1 MFAVAPG
8 VSRSRAA
15 RPHVFGAASCWTP
28 QHTSSRWEV
37 ESWLCRSVWRRVG
50 GFGPCESALRLV
62 TLGFQV
68 PAREVPGGPL
78 STSVRFSKSTFVESG
93 AWSNGLPARPW
104 WRAAQSAV
112 PCGLLA
118 VCQDRAAS
126 KGQPGCPV
134 AGVAGWPGAGVPRS
148 SEVTRR
154 HCPLATPGLSPGT
167 AERLASECVGLC
179 SVGPIVPGCC
189 VPVGRAGLLEGEGC
203 GPKVPFLWSLFK
215 ATGSPTSSTTS
226 SFGSL
231 TGKGGGRSPLMTS
244 SRAASSCRYR
254 APEGGVSLWGR
265 GFLLVPRGERCCPRP
280 WRQRQLPP
288 LLGPALVFSSRLHPE
303 GMVVP
308 LPGLPVRGEP
318 GAGCR
323 LSPAL
328 PDPARFCGV
337 PQRSKSGAAG
347 AAALP
352 WLSPHRPRPVA
363 GRGPE
368 SHRPE
373 ALEVHGTFEYLFVF
387 QNLITTKFEEEQRQC
402 VPVTRAQGWSAHG
415 RWSEA
420 RSPVLWGAFP

>member
-78 STSVRFSKSTFVESG
+78 STSVRFSKSTFAESG

-112 PCGLLA
+112 PCGLMA

-154 HCPLATPGLSPGT
+154 HCPPATPGLSPGT

-280 WRQRQLPP
+280 WQQRQLPP
-288 LLGPALVFSSRLHPE
+288 PPGSGSGVFVASSSRGRGRPSARPPRAGRAWSRVQALTCSARSRTVLRCAPEKQVWSCRGRRPALAVPTQAPSRCW
-303 GMVVP
+303 
-308 LPGLPVRGEP
+308 
-318 GAGCR
+318 AGTR
-323 LSPAL
+323 
-328 PDPARFCGV
+328 V
-337 PQRSKSGAAG
+337 PQTRGFRS
-347 AAALP
+347 
-352 WLSPHRPRPVA
+352 
-363 GRGPE
+363 
-368 SHRPE
+368 
-373 ALEVHGTFEYLFVF
+373 
-387 QNLITTKFEEEQRQC
+387 
-402 VPVTRAQGWSAHG
+402 
-415 RWSEA
+415 A
-420 RSPVLWGAFP
+420 RNF